1 MYVLRLHIAVLTS
14 SMSLMRSWADCFLL
28 RVPPD
33 SVRSRG
39 LMRGEEGSDWGGGA
53 SREDDD
59 ARPAIVLYTQSGS
72 ITSMHSIMRW

>member
-1 MYVLRLHIAVLTS
+1 
-14 SMSLMRSWADCFLL
+14 MSLMRSWADCFLL

-39 LMRGEEGSDWGGGA
+39 LMRGEEDSDWGGA

-59 ARPAIVLYTQSGS
+59 ARPAIVLYTQ
-72 ITSMHSIMRW
+72 